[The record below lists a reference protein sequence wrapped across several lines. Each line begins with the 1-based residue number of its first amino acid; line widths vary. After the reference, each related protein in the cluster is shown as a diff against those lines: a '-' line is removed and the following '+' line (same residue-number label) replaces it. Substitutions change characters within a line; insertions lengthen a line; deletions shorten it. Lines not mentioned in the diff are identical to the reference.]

1 MVVLATGIYQVY
13 LLLATG
19 LMVIAIL
26 REVSVGGHAWKLTVR
41 CAAAALAGLVLYMLA
56 AKLALRLTGSA
67 LNQYQGID
75 KMGSLDVSAIPTKLA
90 QAYGTVFNYFIA
102 DTPIYLT
109 KLMRLAQGALALG
122 CCRLDCGTRFRAQT
136 GHGRGAGAGLHGG
149 ASRGDG
155 RHLLHG
161 R

>member
-1 MVVLATGIYQVY
+1 MLVIYEGLTCWAVPALFMAWGMAALEEGKPSLTG
-13 LLLATG
+13 
-19 LMVIAIL
+19 
-26 REVSVGGHAWKLTVR
+26 
-41 CAAAALAGLVLYMLA
+41 ALAGLVLYMLA

-109 KLMRLAQGALALG
+109 KLMRLAQGK
-122 CCRLDCGTRFRAQT
+122 
-136 GHGRGAGAGLHGG
+136 
-149 ASRGDG
+149 
-155 RHLLHG
+155 
-161 R
+161 

>member
-1 MVVLATGIYQVY
+1 
-13 LLLATG
+13 
-19 LMVIAIL
+19 MVIAIL
-26 REVSVGGHAWKLTVR
+26 REVSVGGHAWKLTVSPLR
-41 CAAAALAGLVLYMLA
+41 GGSAGGGWSCTCSA
-56 AKLALRLTGSA
+56 AKLALRPTGSA
-67 LNQYQGID
+67 LNQGYQGID

-109 KLMRLAQGALALG
+109 KLMRLAQGALGAGRRG

-149 ASRGDG
+149 GFPW
-155 RHLLHG
+155 
-161 R
+161 